1 MRRAGRVAQNSGSAV
16 IGTEHQRTP
25 SYRDTWVSLRSTRPF
40 LLVYCC
46 ARWRLRGLRAC
57 KAEGTWQACPR
68 SGSSACSWSCGSG
81 SRWHSGGTFA
91 ARAWRSAR
99 ACTGPEL
106 WDLPCRVMLAQ
117 QQRRESLVR
126 TALLCCACLF
136 TRTACAVTSSPPANP
151 AVSQAPLL
159 AFVHRPLLGGG
170 GSRGEDSS
178 LRALRRRR
186 KRSAAVPERSQS
198 EIQKLY
204 GMIISKDRFERTG
217 SAALSRG
224 CSATAVSAEGEVAA
238 STVGAGAAEAASE
251 VLGYRW
257 LLLRHGQTD
266 FNAEGRVQGSSDT
279 SRLSEEGREQAKAV
293 GKFLATL
300 QVDKTY
306 VSPLSRAQ
314 ETLQVAEKV
323 AGKALGDS
331 KTVLDNLREVDLH
344 EWEGLYKQQIKDQW
358 PDLYRHWRG
367 ESPGKFRVA
376 SGKYPIRDLWARAGV
391 VWQQLL
397 QEAEGEG
404 GAESLAKIGTKR
416 SLVIGHNGINQALLA
431 TALGLSEEA
440 FRKFE
445 FPNCGL
451 VELVWNPGEPRA
463 KLWRRVYPKP
473 TAWEVVAEG
482 QGELGS
488 AVSDTEVDDESD
500 ASLSSL
506 ASPCTD

>member
-1 MRRAGRVAQNSGSAV
+1 
-16 IGTEHQRTP
+16 
-25 SYRDTWVSLRSTRPF
+25 
-40 LLVYCC
+40 
-46 ARWRLRGLRAC
+46 
-57 KAEGTWQACPR
+57 
-68 SGSSACSWSCGSG
+68 
-81 SRWHSGGTFA
+81 
-91 ARAWRSAR
+91 
-99 ACTGPEL
+99 
-106 WDLPCRVMLAQ
+106 MLAQ

-136 TRTACAVTSSPPANP
+136 TRTACAVTGSPPADRS
-151 AVSQAPLL
+151 VSQAPLL

-170 GSRGEDSS
+170 GSRGEGSS
-178 LRALRRRR
+178 AGTLRRRR

-314 ETLQVAEKV
+314 ETLHVAEKV
-323 AGKALGDS
+323 AGRALGDS

-473 TAWEVVAEG
+473 TAWEVVAGG
-482 QGELGS
+482 QGKQGS
-488 AVSDTEVDDESD
+488 SVSDTEVDDESD

>member
-1 MRRAGRVAQNSGSAV
+1 
-16 IGTEHQRTP
+16 
-25 SYRDTWVSLRSTRPF
+25 
-40 LLVYCC
+40 
-46 ARWRLRGLRAC
+46 
-57 KAEGTWQACPR
+57 
-68 SGSSACSWSCGSG
+68 
-81 SRWHSGGTFA
+81 
-91 ARAWRSAR
+91 
-99 ACTGPEL
+99 
-106 WDLPCRVMLAQ
+106 
-117 QQRRESLVR
+117 
-126 TALLCCACLF
+126 
-136 TRTACAVTSSPPANP
+136 
-151 AVSQAPLL
+151 
-159 AFVHRPLLGGG
+159 
-170 GSRGEDSS
+170 
-178 LRALRRRR
+178 
-186 KRSAAVPERSQS
+186 
-198 EIQKLY
+198 
-204 GMIISKDRFERTG
+204 
-217 SAALSRG
+217 
-224 CSATAVSAEGEVAA
+224 
-238 STVGAGAAEAASE
+238 
-251 VLGYRW
+251 
-257 LLLRHGQTD
+257 
-266 FNAEGRVQGSSDT
+266 
-279 SRLSEEGREQAKAV
+279 
-293 GKFLATL
+293 
-300 QVDKTY
+300 
-306 VSPLSRAQ
+306 
-314 ETLQVAEKV
+314 
-323 AGKALGDS
+323 
-331 KTVLDNLREVDLH
+331 LREVDLH

-397 QEAEGEG
+397 QEAESEG